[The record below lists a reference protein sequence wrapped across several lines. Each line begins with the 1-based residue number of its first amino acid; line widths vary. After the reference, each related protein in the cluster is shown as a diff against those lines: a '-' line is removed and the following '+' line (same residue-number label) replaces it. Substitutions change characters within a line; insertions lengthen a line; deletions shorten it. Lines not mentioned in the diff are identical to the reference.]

1 MFEDT
6 FSGEISEE
14 QVLFRQEMMIGGL
27 ASRLFMDTSTDW
39 QVNIRNFVESVNMFE
54 AMAIRHLDAD
64 YKRKLSI
71 IIAHSR
77 DKLVAFRNDNPTKS
91 NTNIGK
97 EYEIALTLIYAR
109 KKFALLMRTLDNKG
123 VFTQKTYRA
132 IEDPTKQEIA
142 DGGGESVLE

>member
-54 AMAIRHLDAD
+54 AMSIRHLDAD

-71 IIAHSR
+71 IITHSK
-77 DKLVAFRNDNPTKS
+77 DKLEKYRNENPTQS

-142 DGGGESVLE
+142 DGRSEGTA